1 MEQKAMAKKFA
12 VDQLLLTQNEY
23 TKEDIEQFNFQQL
36 QEL

>member
-23 TKEDIEQFNFQQL
+23 TKEDLE
-36 QEL
+36 